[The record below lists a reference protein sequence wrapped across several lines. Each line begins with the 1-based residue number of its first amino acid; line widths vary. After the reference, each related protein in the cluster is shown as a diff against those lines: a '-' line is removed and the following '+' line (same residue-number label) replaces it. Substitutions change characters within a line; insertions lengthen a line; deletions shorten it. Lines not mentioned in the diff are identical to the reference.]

1 MHELG
6 DWMEGWVQWSAYMEQ
21 INELVALRHEL
32 HSSPEL
38 SGEEVE
44 TAARVAV
51 RLRALGPSGLIEGV
65 GGHGLVA
72 TFDSGIPGPA
82 VLFRAELDALPIPE
96 FDDIP
101 HCSKRPEVS
110 HKCGHDGHMSILV
123 GLAALLAKRPPSK
136 GKVHLL
142 FQPAEETGAGARAVL
157 EDSRFVALVPSMGFA
172 LHNLPGVPKHA
183 IVVKNGTFTASVGS
197 LIVRFHGRTAHASEP
212 ELGLNPSRAIAEFLE
227 VCDGFNRTDPARD
240 DFRLVTPV
248 HVVIGSPA
256 YGVSPGEGE
265 VHLTLR
271 CWKDA
276 DLEATYALVLGRA
289 EAICQS
295 HEIRFTH
302 ESLQRFY
309 AIVNDPTAADSVRRA
324 AHGCGLRIIEQASP
338 VKAGEDF
345 GLFSARFPCCLFGVG
360 AGEETPPLHSSD
372 YDFPDDVIETGVC
385 VLEAIVRG
393 ALG

>member
-1 MHELG
+1 
-6 DWMEGWVQWSAYMEQ
+6 METT
-21 INELVALRHEL
+21 NKLVALRHEL
-32 HSSPEL
+32 HGSPEL
-38 SGEEVE
+38 SGVEGE
-44 TAARVAV
+44 TAARLAA
-51 RLRALGPSGLIEGV
+51 RLRALGPSGPSEIIQGL

-72 TFDSGIPGPA
+72 SFDSGIPGPA
-82 VLFRAELDALPIPE
+82 LLFRAELDALPILE
-96 FDDIP
+96 SEDIP
-101 HCSKRPEVS
+101 HYSRRPGVS

-123 GLAALLAKRPPSK
+123 GLAEILAKRPPSK

-157 EDSRFVALVPSMGFA
+157 EDPRFAEVMPSMGFA

-197 LIVRFHGRTAHASEP
+197 LIVRFYGRTAHASEP
-212 ELGLNPSRAIAEFLE
+212 ELGLNPSTAIAEFLE
-227 VCDGFNRTDPARD
+227 VCDGFNRTDPAKD

-248 HVVIGSPA
+248 HVLIGSPA

-276 DLEATYALVLGRA
+276 DLEAVFALVLERA
-289 EAICQS
+289 EALCQR
-295 HEIRFTH
+295 HELTLTH

-309 AIVNDPTAADSVRRA
+309 AIVNDATAADGVRRA
-324 AHGCGLRIIEQASP
+324 AHGCGLRVIEQASP

-360 AGEETPPLHSSD
+360 AGEETPPLHSPD
-372 YDFPDDVIETGVC
+372 YDFPDDLIETGVGI
-385 VLEAIVRG
+385 LGAIVRG
-393 ALG
+393 TLG

>member
-1 MHELG
+1 
-6 DWMEGWVQWSAYMEQ
+6 METT
-21 INELVALRHEL
+21 NKLVALRHEL
-32 HSSPEL
+32 HRWPEL
-38 SGEEVE
+38 SGAESG
-44 TAARVAV
+44 TAARLAT
-51 RLRALGPSGLIEGV
+51 RLRALGPSGLIEGL

-72 TFDSGIPGPA
+72 TFDYGIPGPA
-82 VLFRAELDALPIPE
+82 LLFRAELDALPILE
-96 FDDIP
+96 SDDIP
-101 HCSKRPEVS
+101 HYSTHPGVS

-123 GLAALLAKRPPSK
+123 GLAEILAKQSSLK

-157 EDSRFVALVPSMGFA
+157 EDPRFAEVVPSMGFA

-197 LIVRFHGRTAHASEP
+197 LIARFHGRTAHASEP
-212 ELGLNPSRAIAEFLE
+212 ELGLNPSKAIAEFLQG
-227 VCDGFNRTDPARD
+227 CDGFNRTDPTKD

-256 YGVSPGEGE
+256 YGVSAGEGE

-271 CWKDA
+271 CWKDV
-276 DLEATYALVLGRA
+276 DLEALYDLVLERA
-289 EAICQS
+289 EAICRR
-295 HEIRFTH
+295 HELTLTH

-309 AIVNDPTAADSVRRA
+309 AIVNDSTAADGVRRA
-324 AHGCGLRIIEQASP
+324 AHGCGLRVIEQASP

-360 AGEETPPLHSSD
+360 AGEETPPLHSPD
-372 YDFPDDVIETGVC
+372 YDFPDDVIDTGVGI
-385 VLEAIVRG
+385 LEAIVRG
-393 ALG
+393 ALGGSATVN